1 MESHSEHPLVRSIR
15 LAYLLFLKGVV
26 FALTAVAGLAVF
38 LMIGIICADVLL
50 RLPWINKPFVGA
62 YDIVRIAGAVALAGA
77 LPYTTAVK
85 GHVAIE
91 YFFHKLGPVSRIAVD
106 SIMRLL
112 SIILLGFLG
121 WQSLLYGRS
130 MHISGQVSQTL
141 QIPLF
146 WLPWIIGICCFAAAL
161 VVVYQ
166 LVFPRREMIKP

>member
-1 MESHSEHPLVRSIR
+1 MDSHSEHDVVRRIR
-15 LAYLLFLKGVV
+15 QAYLQFLKGVV
-26 FALTAVAGLAVF
+26 FGLTAVSGVAVF
-38 LMIGIICADVLL
+38 VMIGIICADVLL
-50 RLPWINKPFVGA
+50 RLPCINRPFVGA
-62 YDIVRIAGAVALAGA
+62 YDIVRIAGAVALAAA

-106 SIMRLL
+106 SVMQLL
-112 SIILLGFLG
+112 SIMLFGFLG

-130 MHISGQVSQTL
+130 MYISGQVSQTL
-141 QIPLF
+141 QMPLF

-166 LVFPRREMIKP
+166 LLFPRQEMIKP